1 MWQRLKEALVIH
13 CKLSIYA
20 GAEYLCLYTCKV
32 LQSLG
37 YHVNLVSDVFD
48 PSKVEE
54 LFEMGNI
61 LSKCTHIPLPELKTK
76 LPSKLLVFERLLY
89 TVKLARFAKSLSHAD
104 FAIVMST
111 QSSIFHF
118 PGKKL
123 YHFVYEITDL
133 FRYPMPIARGSI
145 LRGRPPKRAFYYLL
159 RTIYTALA
167 GSPSPT
173 SFFVTGR
180 RGLSILQNMGYR
192 NSSFFYPPS
201 RVHTPGLPKLKQ
213 IVQASRIAPEKRLEF
228 FFETAKKL
236 SSFEFLLV
244 GKNLPADRR
253 SNPRYAEQLLAEL
266 PPNVTYVEA
275 TMREHPELVENSKVY
290 FHTGLELGM
299 LTILMEAMSAGCILV
314 VPEKGVAGEIV
325 RDSGIGY
332 QYNTLEEAV
341 EKLTVA
347 LEGNP
352 PWTPSQISERAKEFG
367 PDSFEKLLRKL
378 IA

>member
-1 MWQRLKEALVIH
+1 MRKGLKEALVIH

-37 YHVNLVSDVFD
+37 YHVNLVSDEFN

-54 LFEMGNI
+54 LFEMGNV
-61 LSKCTHIPLPELKTK
+61 LSSCSHIPLPELKTK
-76 LPSKLLVFERLLY
+76 LPSKLLVLQRLVY
-89 TVKLARFAKSLSHAD
+89 TAKLARFARSLSLGD
-104 FAIVMST
+104 FAIIIST
-111 QSSIFHF
+111 QSSIFQF

-145 LRGRPPKRAFYYLL
+145 QRGPLPKRAFYHILGA
-159 RTIYTALA
+159 IYTALA
-167 GSPSPT
+167 GRPSPSW
-173 SFFVTGR
+173 FFVTGR

-201 RVHTPGLPKLKQ
+201 RIRTPRLPKLKQ

-228 FFETAKKL
+228 LCETAKKVPQ
-236 SSFEFLLV
+236 FKFLLV
-244 GKNLPADRR
+244 GRNLPADKR
-253 SNPRYAEQLLAEL
+253 SNPGYSEQLLAKL
-266 PPNVTYVEA
+266 PPNVTYVE
-275 TMREHPELVENSKVY
+275 TTVREHPELVESSKVY

-299 LTILMEAMSAGCILV
+299 LTILMEAMSAGCVLV

-367 PDSFEKLLRKL
+367 PNSFEKLLRRL
-378 IA
+378 VA